1 MLLPGRW
8 IHICQAID
16 FNTMNPVTVVNGV
29 NRIMA
34 DAYAEFYNV
43 SGPIGRI
50 ETLKDNFII
59 GLMGEGGNWF
69 GK

>member
-29 NRIMA
+29 MA
-34 DAYAEFYNV
+34 ADIAYSELYNV

-59 GLMGEGGNWF
+59 GLMGEEGSWF